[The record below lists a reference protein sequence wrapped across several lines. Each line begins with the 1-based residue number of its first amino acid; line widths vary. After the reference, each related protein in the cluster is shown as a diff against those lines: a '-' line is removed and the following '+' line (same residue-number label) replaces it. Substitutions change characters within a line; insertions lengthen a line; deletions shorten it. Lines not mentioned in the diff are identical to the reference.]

1 MAYNVM
7 SKSIKFLTKCFCVLS
22 LLVCLLLLTG
32 SSRGGPEEPL
42 LLAGNL
48 PEDLT
53 KLTLEQLM
61 DIEVTSVSKKPE
73 KAAQAPAAV
82 FVITQEDIRRSGA
95 THIPEVL
102 RMVPGVEVARV
113 DGNKWAVSI
122 RGFNG
127 LFARKLLVLIDGRSV
142 YTGLFSGTF
151 WDTQDT
157 ALEDIERIEVI
168 RGPGA
173 TVWGVNAVNGVINII
188 TKQSKNS
195 QGGLVSAGGGNLERG
210 FTTLRYGGKMG
221 DNAHYRV
228 YGKWFNRDSFQ
239 GPTGVDSND
248 DWTAVR
254 GGFRMDWDASE
265 TSQFTFQ
272 ADVYDGQSNG
282 RRTGPVAP
290 GVMATILDEE
300 DVNGGNFMAR
310 WTRTISDRSDL
321 KVQAYFTSENRQG
334 QIFGQNISIFDL
346 DLQHRL
352 PVGEAHDVV
361 WGLNGRVMWDEL
373 DSTFLLSFNPEQD
386 TNYFVNGFVQDQIT
400 LIPKRLKFTLGTKL
414 GYNSFSGWEVQPSGR
429 LLWTPNAKHTV
440 WASASRAVRTPSRFE
455 DSANLNF
462 LTTPGAPPR
471 VFAIRANTRLKAED
485 LLAYEL
491 GYRIRATDKLF
502 IDVATFFNVYDDLLS
517 NEPLPPEFLGVVNNF
532 PSQFQNLMKGESW
545 GVEAAA
551 TWDVFDF
558 WRIKAAFTWFELH
571 LFLDPASQDTTSTA
585 ANGASPQFQFNLRS
599 YIDLPYDLEFDTA
612 LNYVDELPDLGID
625 DYVRLDLRLG
635 WHASKNV
642 ELSVTGQNLL
652 EPHHQEFRAFAGG
665 IEPAL
670 VPRSVYG
677 KVILRF

>member
-1 MAYNVM
+1 MMTTN
-7 SKSIKFLTKCFCVLS
+7 KFLTKCFCVLS
-22 LLVCLLLLTG
+22 FLVCLLLTG
-32 SSRGGPEEPL
+32 SSKGGPEEPF

-151 WDTQDT
+151 WDTPDT

-195 QGGLVSAGGGNLERG
+195 QGGLVSAGGGNVEQG

-228 YGKWFNRDSFQ
+228 YGKWFNRDSFE

-272 ADVYDGQSNG
+272 GDVYDGQSKG

-300 DVNGGNFMAR
+300 DVNGGNFLAR
-310 WTRTISDRSDL
+310 WTRKFSEQSDL
-321 KVQAYFTSENRQG
+321 KVQTYFTSENRQG

-352 PVGEAHDVV
+352 PAGEAHDVV

-373 DSTFLLSFNPEQD
+373 DSTFLLSFNPEKD

-400 LIPKRLKFTLGTKL
+400 IIPKRLKFTLGTKL

-429 LLWTPNAKHTV
+429 LLWTPNDKHTL

-462 LTTPGAPPR
+462 LTTPGAPPS

-545 GVEAAA
+545 GVEVAS

-612 LNYVDELPDLGID
+612 LNYVDELPDLGIE

-652 EPHHQEFRAFAGG
+652 EPNHQEFLGFSGG
-665 IEPAL
+665 INPAL

-677 KVILRF
+677 KATLRF

>member
-1 MAYNVM
+1 MNTTN
-7 SKSIKFLTKCFCVLS
+7 KFLTQCIGALSFLLCF
-22 LLVCLLLLTG
+22 LLLTG
-32 SSRGGPEEPL
+32 LSKGSQEEPL

-73 KAAQAPAAV
+73 KAAQAAAAV

-102 RMVPGVEVARV
+102 RMVPGVEVARL
-113 DGNKWAVSI
+113 DSNKWAVSI
-122 RGFNG
+122 RGFNN

-151 WDTQDT
+151 WDTQDLV
-157 ALEDIERIEVI
+157 LEDIERIEVI
-168 RGPGA
+168 RGPGG
-173 TVWGVNAVNGVINII
+173 TLWGANAVNGVINVI
-188 TKQSKNS
+188 TKNAGKT
-195 QGGLVSAGGGNLERG
+195 QGGLVSTGGGNVEQG
-210 FTTLRYGGKMG
+210 FTTLRYGAKMG

-239 GPTGVDSND
+239 GPTGIDSND

-254 GGFRMDWDASE
+254 GGFRLDWDASA

-272 ADVYDGQSNG
+272 GDVYDGQSRG

-300 DVNGGNFMAR
+300 DVNGGNFLAR
-310 WTRTISDRSDL
+310 WTRKFSEKSDL
-321 KVQAYFTSENRQG
+321 KVQAYFTNENRKG
-334 QIFGQNISIFDL
+334 QIFGQNINIFDL
-346 DLQHRL
+346 DVQHRL

-373 DSTFLLSFNPEQD
+373 ESTFLLSFNPEQD
-386 TNYFVNGFVQDQIT
+386 TNYFLNGFVQDQIT
-400 LIPKRLKFTLGTKL
+400 LIPQRLKFTLGTKL

-429 LLWTPNAKHTV
+429 LLWTPNDKHTL

-462 LTTPGAPPR
+462 LTTPGAPPN
-471 VFAIRANTRLKAED
+471 VFVLRANNQLKAED
-485 LLAYEL
+485 LLAYEF
-491 GYRIRATDKLF
+491 GYRIRATDKIF
-502 IDVATFFNVYDDLLS
+502 IDVATFYNVYDDLLT

-532 PSQFQNLMKGESW
+532 PSQFQNLMKGEAW
-545 GVEAAA
+545 GVEVAS

-558 WRIKAAFTWFELH
+558 WRIKAAFTWFELD

-599 YIDLPYDLEFDTA
+599 YLDMPYDLELDA
-612 LNYVDELPDLGID
+612 VLNYVDELPDLSIE

-635 WHASKNV
+635 WHASQNV

-652 EPHHQEFRAFAGG
+652 EPHHQEFNAFIGG
-665 IEPAL
+665 IDLAL

-677 KVILRF
+677 KVTLRF